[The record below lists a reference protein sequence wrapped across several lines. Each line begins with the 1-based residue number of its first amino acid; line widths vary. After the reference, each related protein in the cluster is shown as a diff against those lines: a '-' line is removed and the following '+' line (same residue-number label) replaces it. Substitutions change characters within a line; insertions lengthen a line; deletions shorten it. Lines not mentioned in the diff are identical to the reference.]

1 MNEANEA
8 IFLWLNSLGI
18 YLPDAFW
25 IHITNLGD
33 TAVALCLLIGI
44 YRFRQE
50 RGLAILFLAVLATIV
65 IQGLKHWFSF
75 ERPPS
80 VLEPSEFHLIGGAIS
95 SKSFPSGHTATA
107 FVVAGILAA
116 QYSRMTV
123 IWCLVAA
130 ATLVGLSRIM
140 VGVHWPADV
149 FVGAILGWMMGF
161 WGYKFLFTKFKQTKV
176 TEVLS
181 LVTLLVVIT
190 SMFFYQLPYQQFALV
205 SSSKWIYLAISVL
218 GLYRFVSTSRFL
230 RRA

>member
-1 MNEANEA
+1 MNEA
-8 IFLWLNSLGI
+8 IFLWLNSLGT

-33 TAVALCLLIGI
+33 TAVALCLLLGF

-50 RGLAILFLAVLATIV
+50 RGLAILLLAVLATIV
-65 IQGLKHWFSF
+65 IQGLKHWFSL
-75 ERPPS
+75 ERPPY
-80 VLEPSEFHLIGGAIS
+80 VLALSEFHLIGGAIS

-116 QYSRMTV
+116 QYLRKMI
-123 IWCLVAA
+123 IWPLVAA
-130 ATLVGLSRIM
+130 AALVGLSRIM

-161 WGYKFLFTKFKQTKV
+161 CGYRLLFTKLKQTKL

-181 LVTLLVVIT
+181 LLTLLVVIT
-190 SMFFYQLPYQQFALV
+190 SMFVYQLPYQQFGLV
-205 SSSKWIYLAISVL
+205 SASKWIYLAISL
-218 GLYRFVSTSRFL
+218 IGLYRFVGSSRL
-230 RRA
+230 LTRR